1 MKVISVENENCEAV
15 RIDIGLTY
23 QRRSDKLWYYNYHL
37 LDADEIKSLE
47 AAYQKF
53 MNPPFKVIIAKY
65 IKDEIAVRFQ
75 IGDDIFYLRASDR
88 SLAKQSEQLEQ
99 ALNSLMEGK

>member
-53 MNPPFKVIIAKY
+53 MNPPFKIYIKLGHVAFT
-65 IKDEIAVRFQ
+65 IKDETYEFNLQSYKDDADNYAVM
-75 IGDDIFYLRASDR
+75 
-88 SLAKQSEQLEQ
+88 ETLEQ